1 VAKCKYMTTQRVSR
15 GATDIDVS
23 ATVIPVVTLIAGYD
37 RTGKVSESKDT
48 INMCWI
54 TLPSNFFV

>member
-1 VAKCKYMTTQRVSR
+1 MTTQRVSR